1 MATVEFP
8 RCDVCGDKGCKVG
21 QPGKFKLCP
30 TNVSPIKREDI
41 IKKYQDPEDEKLLK
55 AAAKVERGTLQ
66 PVNGVLTPIRPRISE
81 IMAFAD
87 ELGIKKI
94 GVAFCL
100 AARDEAERLC
110 RVLEARGFEVHS
122 VICRNFALTK
132 GELGIPKEHVLKS
145 ETETSCNPVM
155 QAELL
160 NEAGTGLNIIVGL
173 CVGHDI
179 LFTKHSQA
187 YVTTLMVKDRMTGN
201 NTTDPLYSPF
211 FVEILKK

>member
-1 MATVEFP
+1 MVMIEFP
-8 RCDVCGDKGCKVG
+8 RCDVCGDKGCKAG
-21 QPGKFKLCP
+21 QPGKFRLCP
-30 TNVSPIKREDI
+30 TNISQISREDI
-41 IKKYQDPEDEKLLK
+41 LKKYQDPEDERLLK
-55 AAAKVERGTLQ
+55 AAAKVERETLQ

-94 GVAFCL
+94 GVSFCI

-110 RVLEARGFEVHS
+110 KVLETRGFEVHS

-132 GELGIPKEHVLKS
+132 AELGIPKEHVLRS
-145 ETETSCNPVM
+145 ETETSCNPIL

-160 NEAGTGLNIIVGL
+160 NDAGTELNIVVGL
-173 CVGHDI
+173 CIGHDI
-179 LFTKHSQA
+179 LFSKHSKG

-201 NTTDPLYSPF
+201 NPTDPLYSPF